1 MKEKVFNHFDAKMNT
16 FSTYFI
22 INNNELFSTS
32 NFDFEDSLED
42 CFYVIRL
49 GSVTNPKI
57 YLYEKKNNEWINQ
70 KQYIGNYNS
79 LMNLIVENQNSFV
92 CIRGFSKSSI
102 SQFIRMINELKG
114 TNIEFV
120 KLKNQNKQKLVK
132 KKNLLRKQ

>member
-57 YLYEKKNNEWINQ
+57 YLYEKKNNEWINL

-132 KKNLLRKQ
+132 KKNFLRKQ